1 MRYYGMPHQ
10 GYATVMVKIVI
21 GLMFIAL
28 ALGPG
33 DVRADPYAEWMGE
46 ISSATIH
53 PLPSKPKFDVLIY
66 DDTTQNVAFRKQF
79 LQALRKAGHD
89 VSDKADL
96 QFTFAT
102 SITWKIGR
110 QRELERREL
119 QRYPVDMEEATFPD
133 ERRRDVGSAP
143 ATHLFG
149 DARRL
154 PPRISP
160 TITNSDQ
167 DRLDISVELRSR
179 TSSKI
184 FWTADLAL
192 PLRTLDRARIIAA
205 ITGPIISAIGRDVRQ
220 KSFEIR

>member
-1 MRYYGMPHQ
+1 
-10 GYATVMVKIVI
+10 MVKIVI

-28 ALGPG
+28 ALGTG
-33 DVRADPYAEWMGE
+33 DVRADPYAEWTGE
-46 ISSATIH
+46 LSSTAIH
-53 PLPSKPKFDVLIY
+53 PLPPKPTFDVLIY

-79 LQALRKAGHD
+79 LQALRKTGHD
-89 VSDKADL
+89 VSGKANL

-119 QRYPVDMEEATFPD
+119 QRYPVDMEEATYPD

-160 TITNSDQ
+160 TITNTDQ

-184 FWTADLAL
+184 YWTAYLAL
-192 PLRTLDRARIIAA
+192 PLRIMDRARIIAA
-205 ITGPIISAIGRDVRQ
+205 ITGPIINAIGRDVRQ